1 MKGVLA
7 IQKNLL
13 LKKKVLAAEIKE
25 RTKDKKKREKKVSIS
40 AVVLSLFVYFV

>member
-25 RTKDKKKREKKVSIS
+25 REKKVSIS